1 MGPGEVRAQLLKQL
15 IRVAE
20 RLPNGLLQRLVS
32 DAKFFSDWNLGKKKA
47 RASARVSQFHAWQ
60 EKAEEK
66 RWKGINLQRHLE
78 P

>member
-1 MGPGEVRAQLLKQL
+1 MDAGEVRARLLQRL

-32 DAKFFSDWNLGKKKA
+32 DAQFFHDWNIGKKRA

-60 EKAEEK
+60 EKAEDK
-66 RWKGINLQRHLE
+66 RWKGINPQRHLE